1 MSCKVTR
8 MTGTRG
14 RPRSEDARRAI
25 LQTALELCERDGYQD
40 LTIKAIADGAGV
52 GRQTVYRWWPDKAS
66 ILIEALIGLADE
78 HPALRAPDEDVDVL
92 DTVERLLTITY
103 ELARKVTGQA
113 LVGLMADAQRDRSLS
128 NRLQE
133 AVIGPRRAALRA
145 LLQRGVDSGELTAAV
160 PLELVVDFAFGAM
173 WYRLL
178 GHHAPVNAALAK
190 DVTTGIAAMLAPNT
204 PRHETKI

>member
-1 MSCKVTR
+1 

-25 LQTALELCERDGYQD
+25 LHTALELCERDGYQD

-78 HPALRAPDEDVDVL
+78 HAELRVPDETADVL
-92 DTVERLLTITY
+92 GALELLLTATF

-113 LVGLMADAQRDRSLS
+113 LVGLMADAQRDSNLS

-145 LLQRGVDSGELTAAV
+145 LLQRGVDAGTLIEAV
-160 PLELVVDFAFGAM
+160 PLDLVVDFAFGAM

-178 GHHAPVNAALAK
+178 SHHAPVNAALAK
-190 DVTTGIAAMLAPNT
+190 DVTTGIATMLAPNT
-204 PRHETKI
+204 PGRVRREIQI